1 MKRNLTQNE
10 EMVFNYL
17 LENGGN
23 SNYKEVFFKGII
35 TKTGLIR
42 AEINIILGE
51 LESMGLIS
59 IDKQKNPNN
68 NFSKWYYKLS
78 QPVQK
83 SKDKKVLSMEEVVSE
98 IENQELI
105 FAGADEDEYLTRYKG
120 YCKWAVREIYNADV
134 IGLIECRI
142 KNYKGGYLNSDDIE
156 HIIDEAYVNARKNT
170 INKTSGFIEKT
181 FIAHL
186 TKSTLERIMNNEFVS
201 NKPTIIDLIAE
212 TFDEYGITVTNK
224 ENTKSVA

>member
-1 MKRNLTQNE
+1 MKRDLTQNE

-17 LENGGN
+17 LENGSN

-42 AEINIILGE
+42 TEINIILGE

-59 IDKQKNPNN
+59 INKQKNPNN

-83 SKDKKVLSMEEVVSE
+83 SKEKKVLSMEEVVSE
-98 IENQELI
+98 IENQEII
-105 FAGADEDEYLTRYKG
+105 FAGADEDEYIARYKG

-142 KNYKGGYLNSDDIE
+142 KNYRGGNINSDDIE
-156 HIIDEAYVNARKNT
+156 YIIDEADVNARKNT
-170 INKTSGFIEKT
+170 INKVSGFIEKT

-186 TKSTLERIMNNEFVS
+186 TKSTLERIMNNEFIS